1 MWKSKVN
8 RKLVVIWEFI
18 LHFSIRKF
26 IRKRRRMFNDS
37 LDSVYQSDILKAFF
51 IFAFQD
57 IYMVPDI
64 LTKVFHQT
72 QIESQRV
79 RKYSIL

>member
-1 MWKSKVN
+1 
-8 RKLVVIWEFI
+8 
-18 LHFSIRKF
+18 
-26 IRKRRRMFNDS
+26 MFNDS